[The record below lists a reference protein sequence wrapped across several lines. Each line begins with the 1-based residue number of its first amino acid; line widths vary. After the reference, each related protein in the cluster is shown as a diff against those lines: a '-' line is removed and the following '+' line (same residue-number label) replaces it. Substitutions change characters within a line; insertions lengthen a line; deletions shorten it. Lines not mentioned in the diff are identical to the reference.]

1 MMFRPISVNL
11 ETVDG
16 YLQQNNYSALELYL
30 KTEFRLEKDETGVPL
45 KIEFSTKAVDLLHQI
60 LKTIAQQNLTKNHE
74 GIIKELF
81 RSLRNYVINPDVQT
95 YIVNDEF
102 FLLNVVSFMNLQ
114 SEIIQN
120 AFQIILQFLFN
131 LIISNKSAVDKV
143 YDVFYPTILTFLK
156 DNKYVYE
163 SSALLYN
170 MSLYKDLNLDCGI
183 YNCLLELYDSHNS
196 VEYLYFMLEKLISDG
211 NFWKCY
217 KKFDIN
223 KRAAVLGVIRDK
235 QIKGEAIKIP
245 IIGLKVLINQFVT
258 SGKIIFQTVG
268 TKDSRLEAYEISQ
281 LAQVI
286 SSYCSNE
293 DYLKVLQS
301 DKDLLINSGVL
312 LINIHRLGKESENC
326 FTSIQ
331 NLSEIREPNKNIQKH
346 PAFGF
351 KADLIRIIGNLCWK
365 NKIMQDLTREAE
377 LIPVI
382 LDCCNMD
389 ARNPFIMQWVILAV
403 RNLCEN
409 NLENQKIIAELHQ
422 QGTVSSSVLQELGI
436 TLESDGDKS
445 IKIVSLETLR
455 SQK

>member
-1 MMFRPISVNL
+1 MFRPISVKL
-11 ETVDG
+11 ETVDE
-16 YLQQNNYSALELYL
+16 YLQQNDYSALELYL
-30 KTEFRLEKDETGVPL
+30 KKEFRLEKDETGVPL
-45 KIEFSTKAVDLLHQI
+45 KIEFSTQAVDLLHKI
-60 LKTIAQQNLTKNHE
+60 LKTLSEQSLSKNHE

-81 RSLRNYVINPDVQT
+81 RSLRNYVINSDVQN
-95 YIVNDEF
+95 YLVNDEN
-102 FLLNVVSFMNLQ
+102 FLPNVSNFMNLQ
-114 SEIIQN
+114 SEVIQN

-131 LIISNKSAVDKV
+131 LIISNKSAVDRV
-143 YDVFYPTILTFLK
+143 YDVFYPTILSLLK
-156 DNKYVYE
+156 DKKNIYE
-163 SSALLYN
+163 TSALLYN
-170 MSLYKDLNLDCGI
+170 MSLYKELNMDFDT
-183 YNCLLELYDSHNS
+183 YSFLLELYDSHNS
-196 VEYLYFMLEKLISDG
+196 VEYLYFMLEKLISDC
-211 NFWKCY
+211 NFWNY
-217 KKFDIN
+217 YLKFESN

-235 QIKGEAIKIP
+235 QIKGEALNIP
-245 IIGLKVLINQFVT
+245 VTGLKVLTNQFVA
-258 SGKIIFQTVG
+258 SGNIIFQTVQN
-268 TKDSRLEAYEISQ
+268 KDSSLEAYEISQ
-281 LAQVI
+281 LVQVI
-286 SSYCSNE
+286 SSFCSNE

-331 NLSEIREPNKNIQKH
+331 NLSEIREPNKNIQEH

-409 NLENQKIIAELHQ
+409 NMENQKIIAELHQ
-422 QGTVSSSVLQELGI
+422 QGTVSSSVLQELGV
-436 TLESDGDKS
+436 TLESDGDRA
-445 IKIVSLETLR
+445 IKIVSLDSLR
-455 SQK
+455 KQK